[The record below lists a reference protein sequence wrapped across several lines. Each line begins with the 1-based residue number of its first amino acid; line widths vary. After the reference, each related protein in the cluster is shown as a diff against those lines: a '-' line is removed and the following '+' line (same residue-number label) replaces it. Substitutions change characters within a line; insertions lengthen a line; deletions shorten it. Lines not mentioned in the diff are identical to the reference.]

1 MINEYTNWESKDVRV
16 QVEKAGS
23 QRVIVFMKKEHGGEE
38 LKYDSV
44 LKPDWKWM
52 EQVHQALWVEMLMVM
67 V

>member
-1 MINEYTNWESKDVRV
+1 MRV

-52 EQVHQALWVEMLMVM
+52 EQVHQALWVEMLTVM